1 MIIKRLIVV
10 VLILL
15 GTAGLGYRVAQAANL
30 CVHPAGAGRCF
41 TSIQAAV
48 DAAENG
54 DRIRIR
60 SGSFS
65 EQITILEKDLILEG
79 QAGTVIQAP
88 AGMQDTLSAFVG
100 VEGRPII
107 LAVGADVTIR
117 NVTIDGVN
125 SAEANPFLQG
135 IAFINA
141 GGTIRDNVI
150 QNIGFGE
157 PHLPIINGAPSYQGE
172 GILVANLSLT
182 PRTITIEDNRV
193 SNYNSNGINVFA
205 TADFTDPT
213 IANLTAHVV
222 DNTVIGSGPNGVI
235 DQWGIFFSGFGFAE
249 PQFSITGTIRGNIIR
264 DQNSIAP
271 HPLPGT
277 GIVSFNTY
285 NVAVSDNLIEN
296 VNVGLVA
303 HQVFSAQVANN
314 RITGPQ
320 ADAAGSIG
328 LLLSGRDIQ
337 VAQNRFKKLELGI
350 LLHVEHPDFG
360 SALNTALIQN
370 RFENVGADVLTGPG
384 ALLNVLTASESQA
397 PWSASW
403 PR

>member
-1 MIIKRLIVV
+1 MIIKRLVAV
-10 VLILL
+10 VLMILT
-15 GTAGLGYRVAQAANL
+15 TAGLGYRVAQAANL
-30 CVHPAGAGRCF
+30 CVHPAGAGQCF

-48 DAAENG
+48 DAAQNG

-60 SGSFS
+60 AGNYS
-65 EQITILEKDLILEG
+65 EQITILEKSLSLEG
-79 QAGTVIQAP
+79 QANAVIQAP
-88 AGMQDTLSAFVG
+88 DGMEDTLSAFVG

-107 LAVGADVTIR
+107 LVVGSDVTIR
-117 NVTIDGVN
+117 NLAIDGLN

-135 IAFINA
+135 IAYINA
-141 GGTIRDNVI
+141 GGAIRDNVVR
-150 QNIGFGE
+150 NIGFGQ
-157 PHLPIINGAPSYQGE
+157 PTLPIINGSPSYQGE
-172 GILVANLSLT
+172 GILVASLSTT

-193 SNYNSNGINVFA
+193 LNYNSNGINVFA

-213 IANLTAHVV
+213 IANLTAHVI

-249 PQFSITGTIRGNIIR
+249 PQFSISGTVRGNIIR

-271 HPLPGT
+271 HFLPGT

-303 HQVFSAQVANN
+303 HQAVSAQIAGN
-314 RITGPQ
+314 RISGPQ
-320 ADAAGSIG
+320 NDATGSIG
-328 LLLSGRDIQ
+328 LLLSGRDAQ
-337 VAQNRFKKLELGI
+337 VTQNRFKKLELGI

-370 RFENVGADVLTGPG
+370 RFENVGADILTGPG
-384 ALLNVLTASESQA
+384 ALLNALSASDSQE

>member
-1 MIIKRLIVV
+1 MIIKRLAMIV
-10 VLILL
+10 LLFL
-15 GTAGLGYRVAQAANL
+15 GTAGLGYRVAQAAGL
-30 CVHPAGAGRCF
+30 CVHPTGTGNCF
-41 TSIQAAV
+41 TSIQDAV
-48 DAAENG
+48 DAAQDG

-60 SGSFS
+60 AGNYN
-65 EQITILEKDLILEG
+65 EQVTIIEKSLSLEG
-79 QAGTVIQAP
+79 QSNAVVQAP
-88 AGMQDTLSAFVG
+88 ASMEDTLSAFVG

-107 LAVGADVTIR
+107 LVVGSDVTIR
-117 NVTIDGVN
+117 NLTIDGLN
-125 SAEANPFLQG
+125 SAEDNPFLQG
-135 IAFINA
+135 VAFIHA
-141 GGTIRDNVI
+141 GGAIRNNVI
-150 QNIGFGE
+150 KNIGFGE
-157 PHLPIINGAPSYQGE
+157 LRLPIVDGAPSYQGE
-172 GILVANLSLT
+172 GILVANLSAT

-193 SNYNSNGINVFA
+193 TNYNSNGINVFA

-222 DNTVIGSGPNGVI
+222 NNTVIGSGPNGVI

-249 PQFSITGTIRGNIIR
+249 PQFSITGTIRRNIIR

-285 NVAVSDNLIEN
+285 NVAVSDNLIED

-303 HQVFSAQVANN
+303 HQAFNAQVTEN
-314 RITGPQ
+314 RISGPQ
-320 ADAAGSIG
+320 NDATGSIG
-328 LLLSGRDIQ
+328 LLLSGRDTQ

-360 SALNTALIQN
+360 SAFTTALIQN
-370 RFENVGADVLTGPG
+370 RFENVGADVFTGPG
-384 ALLNVLTASESQA
+384 ALLNILSASESQE